1 MVLMAYSLGPSF
13 HQKIRNKKASMSL
26 TKYTTLA
33 ATAVFLTGCMTTNP
47 YTREPQLSK
56 TAGGAMIGAA
66 TGAVVGAIASGGKS
80 SRSKRKSILIGAGVG
95 ALTGGAIGAYMDSQE
110 AELRQQLEGTGV
122 SVTRNGDQIILN
134 MPGNI
139 TFNSDQDAIK
149 SQFYG
154 ILNSVGSVLNKYN
167 QSLIDIAGHTDSTGG
182 QAHNQALSERRA
194 MSVANYLNGRGV
206 DGRRMSV
213 YGYGPSR
220 PIASNATAAG
230 RAQNR
235 RVEIQIAPL

>member
-1 MVLMAYSLGPSF
+1 MQLKSPLIF
-13 HQKIRNKKASMSL
+13 L
-26 TKYTTLA
+26 LA
-33 ATAVFLTGCMTTNP
+33 ATFLTGCMTTNNP

-95 ALTGGAIGAYMDSQE
+95 ALAGGAIGGYMDSQE

-134 MPGNI
+134 MPGNV
-139 TFNSDQDAIK
+139 TFDTDQDAIK

-154 ILNSVGSVLNKYN
+154 VLNSVASVLNKYT
-167 QSLIDIAGHTDSTGG
+167 QSLVDINGHTDSTGG

-194 MSVANYLNGRGV
+194 MSVANYLNGRNV

-213 YGYGPSR
+213 MGYGPSR

>member
-1 MVLMAYSLGPSF
+1 
-13 HQKIRNKKASMSL
+13 
-26 TKYTTLA
+26 
-33 ATAVFLTGCMTTNP
+33 
-47 YTREPQLSK
+47 
-56 TAGGAMIGAA
+56 
-66 TGAVVGAIASGGKS
+66 
-80 SRSKRKSILIGAGVG
+80 
-95 ALTGGAIGAYMDSQE
+95 MDQQE

-134 MPGNI
+134 MPGNV
-139 TFNSDQDAIK
+139 TFDTDQDAIK

-154 ILNSVGSVLNKYN
+154 VLNSVASVLNKYT
-167 QSLIDIAGHTDSTGG
+167 QSLIDINGHTDSTGG

-194 MSVANYLNGRGV
+194 MSVANYLNGRNV

-213 YGYGPSR
+213 VGYGPSR
-220 PIASNATAAG
+220 PIASNTTAAG

>member
-1 MVLMAYSLGPSF
+1 MLLKPWF
-13 HQKIRNKKASMSL
+13 PL
-26 TKYTTLA
+26 
-33 ATAVFLTGCMTTNP
+33 ATATTIAALLTGCMTTTNP

-95 ALTGGAIGAYMDSQE
+95 ALTGGAIGAYMDQQE

-122 SVTRNGDQIILN
+122 SVTRNGNQIHLN
-134 MPGNI
+134 MPGNV
-139 TFNSDQDAIK
+139 TFNTDQDAIK

-154 ILNSVGSVLNKYN
+154 VLNSVANVLQKYN
-167 QSLIDIAGHTDSTGG
+167 QSLVDINGHTDSTGG

-213 YGYGPSR
+213 VGYGPSQ
-220 PIASNATAAG
+220 PVASNATASG